1 MVKFL
6 SLQWNT
12 ATFSVLT
19 VHIKSN
25 YLEKEK
31 YDFSK
36 KQKTLKKKNSLSKV
50 IVVRDFSVSSI
61 IWNIIVLGFDASAW

>member
-25 YLEKEK
+25 YLGEKK
-31 YDFSK
+31 YNFSK
-36 KQKTLKKKNSLSKV
+36 KQKTLKKKKDKP
-50 IVVRDFSVSSI
+50 RT
-61 IWNIIVLGFDASAW
+61 ASAESL

>member
-36 KQKTLKKKNSLSKV
+36 KQKTLKKKT
-50 IVVRDFSVSSI
+50 
-61 IWNIIVLGFDASAW
+61 ASAKSL

>member
-36 KQKTLKKKNSLSKV
+36 KQKTLKKKKQPQQSHCSKGF
-50 IVVRDFSVSSI
+50 FSVF
-61 IWNIIVLGFDASAW
+61 NNLEYHCAWV

>member
-19 VHIKSN
+19 VHIESN
-25 YLEKEK
+25 YLKK
-31 YDFSK
+31 IRFFKKVKKSK
-36 KQKTLKKKNSLSKV
+36 KKITQKPKTFSANSL
-50 IVVRDFSVSSI
+50 
-61 IWNIIVLGFDASAW
+61 

>member
-25 YLEKEK
+25 SLEKEK
-31 YDFSK
+31 EYDFSK
-36 KQKTLKKKNSLSKV
+36 KLKTSKKKKIPKPQNILS
-50 IVVRDFSVSSI
+50 
-61 IWNIIVLGFDASAW
+61 